1 MISSVRGKR
10 LLSFRFFQVGEIAQ
24 AVRLASGPLLP
35 ERELRQFLDTLEGEG
50 AVVSF
55 TGVTRPRSRD
65 GAAVTGLYLDHY
77 PGMTENSLATITAAA
92 ANRFAGTRLKVVHR
106 VGQVDAGE
114 AIVFVAAAS
123 EHRRKAFEAAE
134 YLMDRLKTEA
144 AFWKR
149 EHRSDG
155 ATWIEP
161 TDQDLTDNNR
171 WDNTCQE

>member
-1 MISSVRGKR
+1 MTG
-10 LLSFRFFQVGEIAQ
+10 
-24 AVRLASGPLLP
+24 AVRLAIEPLMP
-35 ERELRQFLDTLEGEG
+35 DRELRHFLEALQGEG

-65 GAAVTGLYLDHY
+65 GAEVTGLYLDHY
-77 PGMTENSLATITAAA
+77 PGMTEGSLAKITAEAGQ
-92 ANRFAGTRLKVVHR
+92 RFTGTRLLVVHR
-106 VGQVDAGE
+106 IGQVDAGE
-114 AIVFVAAAS
+114 PVVFVAAAS

-149 EHRSDG
+149 EDRSDG

-161 TDQDLTDNNR
+161 TDQDRTDNIR
-171 WDNTCQE
+171 WNDACQE